1 MISVKFKHLIPYV
14 FNIYFQHRIVVKQIP
29 LATHSPQSF
38 RTKIMALV
46 SAAVFSVIAIVLVI
60 YFYGKHEARAQKKS
74 KLIV

>member
-1 MISVKFKHLIPYV
+1 M
-14 FNIYFQHRIVVKQIP
+14 FNQFFQLVDVKQIP
-29 LATHSPQSF
+29 LVTHSLQSF

-60 YFYGKHEARAQKKS
+60 YFYGKHKARAPKKS